1 LHANV
6 SSKLKRIAMKA
17 VSALIVMVA
26 LWSAA
31 TAMAQVSPMPAST
44 NPSNPVGGNLGHVVE
59 DLERATRFYREVL
72 GLRVSPSSLV
82 VPPWGGP
89 MAPGA
94 TVEMPGANWVLE
106 LVQAP
111 AGAAPF
117 QPLMQDR
124 GALTLVFD
132 VENIRALLERARAA
146 KATVAS
152 TGGGL
157 VAVAGRAGVNS
168 ATMVQAPDGE
178 FMELL
183 EPWRDQDGVP
193 AVVRPETGIVKLL
206 RAVRVTVTNADQA
219 AQAYRQL
226 LSVDF
231 RGGPR
236 PVGDPGV
243 QFMVGLPAKEFQIR
257 IARSGLPGS
266 GMTLELF
273 EVAGLGATSRAVPF
287 RSPGTSFLRLS
298 APAAVMADFPK
309 SSEVAN
315 LFLVPL
321 TE

>member
-1 LHANV
+1 
-6 SSKLKRIAMKA
+6 
-17 VSALIVMVA
+17 
-26 LWSAA
+26 
-31 TAMAQVSPMPAST
+31 
-44 NPSNPVGGNLGHVVE
+44 
-59 DLERATRFYREVL
+59 
-72 GLRVSPSSLV
+72 
-82 VPPWGGP
+82 
-89 MAPGA
+89 
-94 TVEMPGANWVLE
+94 VLE

-117 QPLMQDR
+117 HPLMQDR
-124 GALTLVFD
+124 GALTLLFD

-146 KATVAS
+146 KAPIAS

-206 RAVRVTVTNADQA
+206 RAVRVTVTNADEA

-243 QFMVGLPAKEFQIR
+243 QFMVGLPAKDFQIR

-266 GMTLELF
+266 GMTVEFF
-273 EVAGLGATSRAVPF
+273 EVVGLGGTSRAVPAQ
-287 RSPGTSFLRLS
+287 SPGASFLRLS
-298 APAAVMADFPK
+298 IPGGSVADF
-309 SSEVAN
+309 SRSGEVAN
-315 LFLVPL
+315 LLLVPSVR
-321 TE
+321 

>member
-1 LHANV
+1 
-6 SSKLKRIAMKA
+6 MKSF
-17 VSALIVMVA
+17 SALIVVIA
-26 LWSAA
+26 SWASA
-31 TAMAQVSPMPAST
+31 TAAAQVSPLPAPAVSA
-44 NPSNPVGGNLGHVVE
+44 SSVGGNLGHVVA

-72 GLRVSPSSLV
+72 GLKVSPASLV

-89 MAPGA
+89 MTTGA
-94 TVEMPGANWVLE
+94 TVEVPGANWVLE

-111 AGAAPF
+111 ADAVPF

-132 VENIRALLERARAA
+132 VENVRGILERARVA
-146 KATVAS
+146 KAPIAS

-157 VAVAGRAGVNS
+157 VAVAGRGGVNS

-183 EPWRDQDGVP
+183 EPWRDQDGAP
-193 AVVRPETGIVKLL
+193 SAVLPETGMVKLL
-206 RAVRVTVTNADQA
+206 RAVRFTVTNADEA

-257 IARSGLPGS
+257 IAVRGLAGS
-266 GMTLELF
+266 GMTF
-273 EVAGLGATSRAVPF
+273 EVFEVVGLGGTSHAVAAH
-287 RSPGTSFLRLS
+287 SPGASFLRLS
-298 APAAVMADFPK
+298 VPEGLAADFSR
-309 SSEVAN
+309 SSQIAN
-315 LFLVPL
+315 LLLVPSVR
-321 TE
+321 